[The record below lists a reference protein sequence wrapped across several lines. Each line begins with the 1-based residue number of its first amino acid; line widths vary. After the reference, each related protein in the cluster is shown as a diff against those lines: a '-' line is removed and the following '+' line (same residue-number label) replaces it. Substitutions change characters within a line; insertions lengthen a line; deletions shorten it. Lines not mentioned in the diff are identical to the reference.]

1 LHMDFHYPSRLM
13 WVILVV
19 TPDTHL
25 RCKGTNDNNNDD
37 DEDDDYS
44 MPLKYLRCDFESL
57 Y

>member
-25 RCKGTNDNNNDD
+25 RCKGTNDNYDD
-37 DEDDDYS
+37 DDDDDDDS
-44 MPLKYLRCDFESL
+44 MPLR
-57 Y
+57 